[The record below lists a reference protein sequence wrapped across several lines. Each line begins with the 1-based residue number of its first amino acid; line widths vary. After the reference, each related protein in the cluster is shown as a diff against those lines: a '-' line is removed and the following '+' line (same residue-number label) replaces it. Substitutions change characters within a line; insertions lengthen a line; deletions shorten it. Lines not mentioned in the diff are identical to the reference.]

1 MFEENKI
8 ERVKFQKKM
17 AKTESVNNVDE
28 ICATTEDTETER
40 KLTNFEIS
48 LAVTYL
54 DDALLNRH
62 IEFR

>member
-1 MFEENKI
+1 
-8 ERVKFQKKM
+8 M
-17 AKTESVNNVDE
+17 AETESVSNVDE
-28 ICATTEDTETER
+28 ICATTEENSER
-40 KLTNFEIS
+40 KLTNFDIS

>member
-1 MFEENKI
+1 
-8 ERVKFQKKM
+8 M

-28 ICATTEDTETER
+28 IFATTEETETER